1 MTATGA
7 QGGTHCRGGS
17 PPPRRRTVGL
27 VAALAV
33 ALLGLSGCDLPEGFH
48 DYVVF
53 DGLQRPT
60 AVEFSPDGRVFV
72 TEKRGV
78 VKVFDGV
85 EDTTPTVVADLRTN
99 VYNSWDRGLLGLAL
113 HPDFPATPDVF
124 VAYTYDAPPG
134 GTAPH
139 WGSPGVDND
148 VCPNPP
154 GETADGCVVTGRV
167 SRLRLAGNAMI
178 GAEHVLVE
186 DWCGQ
191 YPSHT
196 IGTLEFGADGALYAG
211 GGDGASFNWA
221 DHGQRGNPC
230 GDPHR
235 EGGALRAQDLRTS
248 GDPVGLSGTII
259 RIDPAT
265 GEGLPSNPLAGSA
278 DPNARR
284 IVAHGLRNPYRFTV
298 RPGTSELWIGDVGWD
313 EWEELDRSL
322 GNDSQLDNFGW
333 PCLEG
338 EGRTRGYDLLDLDVC
353 EDLYAEGGVAVAEPW
368 FTYRHGQ
375 PVADEEC
382 RTDRGSSLSG
392 VAFAPRDGAYPDSY
406 DGALFLADAARRC
419 IFVMP
424 AGAGGRPDGSQIAGF
439 HQRARTPVDLE
450 IGPGGEL
457 WYVDLY
463 GGKVR
468 RIGYSSTN
476 SPPQA
481 ALRASPTSGQPP
493 LTVEL
498 DATASADGDPGDV
511 LEYAWDLDGD
521 GDLDDGTGP
530 VISATYDEVGTHTVR
545 VRVTDAAGASDT
557 ADATIYVGTAAP
569 APVIES
575 PAAGAAMAVGQPV
588 PLSGSATVAG
598 VGTLPPSALSW
609 RADLLHCPVVD
620 QCHRHPD
627 VAALDGVATGSFV
640 MPDHQYP
647 AAVEVRLSATWAGAT
662 STVTRRVDY
671 RTVDVTLAAD
681 TPGVTLDLAGHEAA
695 APLTRPLPEGATV
708 AVSAPATVTNAL
720 GTFSFASWSDGGAAT
735 HTIVVGA
742 ADTTLTARYVPSG

>member
-7 QGGTHCRGGS
+7 EGGAHRRGGS

-113 HPDFPATPDVF
+113 HPDFPAIPDVF

-375 PVADEEC
+375 PVADDEC
-382 RTDRGSSLSG
+382 PTDRGSSLSG
-392 VAFAPRDGAYPDSY
+392 VAFAPHDGAYPDSY

-419 IFVMP
+419 IFVMR
-424 AGAGGRPDGSQIAGF
+424 AGAGGRPDGSQIAVF

-530 VISATYDEVGTHTVR
+530 VISATYDEVGTRTVR

-569 APVIES
+569 APVIAS
-575 PAAGAAMAVGQPV
+575 PAAGTAVAVGEPV

-627 VAALDGVATGSFV
+627 VAALDGVATGSFA

-671 RTVDVTLAAD
+671 RTVEVTLAAD

-708 AVSAPATVTNAL
+708 AVSAPATVTNAS

-742 ADTTLTARYVPSG
+742 ADTTLTAHYVPSG

>member
-1 MTATGA
+1 MTVTGA
-7 QGGTHCRGGS
+7 QAGA
-17 PPPRRRTVGL
+17 RRRRISL
-27 VAALAV
+27 VAVLAV
-33 ALLGLSGCDLPEGFH
+33 ALLGLSGCNLPDGFH

-78 VKVFDGV
+78 LKVFDGV
-85 EDTTPTVVADLRTN
+85 DDPTPTVVADLRTQ

-113 HPDFPATPDVF
+113 HPNFPATPDVF

-134 GTAPH
+134 GAAPH

-154 GETADGCVVTGRV
+154 GETVDGCVVTGRV
-167 SRLRLAGNAMI
+167 SRLRLAGNAMV
-178 GAEHVLVE
+178 GEEHVLVE

-191 YPSHT
+191 FPSHT

-259 RIDPAT
+259 RIDPNT
-265 GEGLPSNPLAGSA
+265 GEGLSSNPLAGSA

-298 RPGTSELWIGDVGWD
+298 RPGTSELWIGDVGWSG
-313 EWEELDRSL
+313 WEELNRSL
-322 GNDSQLDNFGW
+322 GDDAEVDNFGW

-338 EGRTRGYDLLDLDVC
+338 EGRTRGYDLLDLDIC

-368 FTYRHGQ
+368 FAYRHGQ
-375 PVADEEC
+375 PVADERCSTE
-382 RTDRGSSLSG
+382 RGSSLSG
-392 VAFAPRDGAYPDSY
+392 VTFAPYDGAYPDAY
-406 DGALFLADAARRC
+406 DGALFLTDAARRC

-424 AGAGGRPDGSQIAGF
+424 TGAGGRPDASRIAAF
-439 HQRARTPVDLE
+439 HHNAKTPVDLE

-463 GGKVR
+463 GGAVR

-481 ALRASPTSGQPP
+481 ALRASPTSGGPP
-493 LTVEL
+493 LTVEF
-498 DATASADGDPGDV
+498 DATASADDDPGDV

-521 GDLDDGTGP
+521 GELDDGTEP
-530 VISATYDEVGTHTVR
+530 VITTTYDSVGTRTVR
-545 VRVTDAAGASDT
+545 MRVTDAAGATDT
-557 ADATIYVGTAAP
+557 AETTIHVGTAAP
-569 APVIES
+569 APVIAA
-575 PAAGAAMAVGQPV
+575 PAAGSAVAVGQSV
-588 PLSGSATVAG
+588 PLSGSATVPG
-598 VGTLPPSALSW
+598 VGALPPSALSW

-627 VAALDGVATGSFV
+627 VVALDGAATGSYT

-647 AAVEVRLSATWAGAT
+647 AAVEVRLSATWAGET

-681 TPGVTLDLAGHEAA
+681 TPGVTLDLAGHEGA
-695 APLTRPLPEGATV
+695 APLTRPLPQGATV